1 MNRRAI
7 LLIGLLAAGC
17 RREADPAA
25 AGRLFFEQV
34 AASRFDAAFSGAA
47 FFFQSEQSAQE
58 FEVTVREM
66 GLPGSKIIRAE
77 SPAMKG
83 EAAKWSIVVGA
94 ASGAEMPLNVTL
106 VRERGAWRV
115 FSIRSPRNI
124 ETGLSENPFTRIGTT
139 LATVSAVDRPVP
151 DEQTIRAMAT
161 ETMLQFSD
169 AIQQKSF
176 EDFYEVVAH
185 AWQRQLTL
193 GMLTRTFQGFID
205 QRTNLASIQGLEA
218 TLNHPP
224 RIDSEGLLV
233 VSGSYPAK
241 PYRVAFALKFFYEMP
256 NWRVFGLDVSL
267 HK

>member
-34 AASRFDAAFSGAA
+34 AASRFDAAFRGAA
-47 FFFQSEQSAQE
+47 FFFQKEQSARE
-58 FEVTVREM
+58 FEVNAGEM

-77 SPAMKG
+77 SPTMKG
-83 EAAKWSIVVGA
+83 VAAKWSIVVQA
-94 ASGAEMPLNVTL
+94 PDGAEMPLVVML
-106 VRERGAWRV
+106 IRERGAWRI
-115 FSIRSPRNI
+115 FSIRSPRNM
-124 ETGLSENPFTRIGTT
+124 ETGLSENRFTRIGKN
-139 LATVSAVDRPVP
+139 LDAISALDRPVP
-151 DEQTIRAMAT
+151 DERTIRAMTT

-176 EDFYEVVAH
+176 EDFYEITAR

-205 QRTNLASIQGLEA
+205 RRTNLASIQGLEA
-218 TLNHPP
+218 MLNHPP

-233 VSGSYPAK
+233 VSGSYPAQ
-241 PYRVAFALKFFYEMP
+241 PYRVAFALKFYYEMP
-256 NWRVFGLDVSL
+256 NWRVFGMDVSL